1 MTKKQIEIY
10 NLQIEDA
17 LASLSAAPEGLS
29 DQQVTERLVQYGRN
43 ELSAKKTPLL
53 KRLLE
58 PFASYFVLVI
68 VFAALISVWERKWF
82 EAIIISAI
90 IIINAII
97 YYFQQLSVSKV
108 LKTLKSQDTQKVTAL
123 RGGKDERLASELL
136 VPGDIIRIS
145 EGMKV
150 PADGRLIDVN
160 HIQCDES
167 VLTGESLPVHKHAG
181 AIEGTKAIYEQDN
194 MLFKGT
200 YIKGGTG
207 LMLVTKTGNQT
218 EFGEIN
224 TLAAGADNGKTPVE
238 RKIDQLTKRL
248 LVGIGCI
255 TAIVF
260 LLAIARGIHLDE
272 ALRFTLSLAVSAVP
286 EGLPV
291 ALTLVLLLSA
301 RKMAKQKALVKKISA
316 VETMGS
322 ITMIATDKTGTITKN
337 KLAVADTY
345 TPFTDKKHF
354 YQSLRASLN
363 NNKSHDS
370 DPLDILLGETVKRTT
385 LPKNWKVVH
394 EFPFD
399 QQLRMSGVVWKH
411 PDGYR
416 LYVKGAPEQ
425 VLHHANRATF
435 NSDSA
440 KILKLFTNQGFR
452 TLAFAHK
459 TLKSL
464 PKELSHATLANLT
477 FDGFVGMSDQL
488 RRQVRQAIT
497 EAHHAGIKVVMLTG
511 DHLETASH
519 IAHSVGIAHDK
530 KQVTDS
536 TTLASGKLN
545 AIRAELTH
553 AKVFARV
560 LPEHKFTM
568 LKAVK
573 TNEIT
578 AMTGDGVNDIPA
590 LVEADVGLAMGSGTD
605 AAKDASDIVLMNSNF
620 HTIVNA
626 VRTGRT
632 VLANVKKMLVYLLG
646 TSGGEV
652 LTMLSALALNI
663 PLPITAIMVLWVNL
677 VTDGVSVIPLG
688 LSPSESHQ
696 MQQKP
701 RDPKAPLLDRVML
714 SRAILLAVVM
724 AATIL
729 VIFKLNLPKG
739 EQYAQTMA
747 FLSLICI
754 QWANAFN
761 MNFEYKSWLFN
772 FFKPNFKLYV
782 AIGGSALLNVLVFMT
797 PLRNYF
803 SLSALTMADAV
814 VAITIP
820 MAIALFT
827 CDAHKLIAK
836 QLLTKPV

>member
-1 MTKKQIEIY
+1 MTKKQTEIY
-10 NLQIEDA
+10 NLQIEEA
-17 LASLSAAPEGLS
+17 VSLFETSIDGLS
-29 DQQVTERLVQYGRN
+29 VREANNRLIKYGRN
-43 ELSAKKTPLL
+43 ELSSKKTPVW

-68 VFAALISVWERKWF
+68 LFAALISIWERKWF

-90 IIINAII
+90 IVINAII

-108 LKTLKSQDTQKVTAL
+108 LKTLKNQDKQKVTVL
-123 RGGKDERLASELL
+123 RDGKDERLASEFL
-136 VPGDIIRIS
+136 VPGDIIRII

-150 PADGRLIDVN
+150 PADGRLIDAN

-181 AIEGTKAIYEQDN
+181 AIEGEKAIYDQDN

-200 YIKGGTG
+200 YIKAGTG
-207 LMLVTKTGNQT
+207 LLLVTQTGNQT
-218 EFGEIN
+218 QFGEIN
-224 TLAAGADNGKTPVE
+224 TLAAGADNGKTPIE

-248 LVGIGCI
+248 LLGIGGVA
-255 TAIVF
+255 AIVF
-260 LLAIARGIHLDE
+260 TLAIIRGIHLDE

-291 ALTLVLLLSA
+291 AMTLVLLLSA

-354 YQSLRASLN
+354 YQSLKASLN
-363 NNKSHDS
+363 KNNIVDA
-370 DPLDILLGETVKRTT
+370 DPLDILLSDMVKRTT
-385 LPKNWKVVH
+385 LPKNWKIVH
-394 EFPFD
+394 EFPFN

-416 LYVKGAPEQ
+416 LYIKGAPEQ

-459 TLKSL
+459 TLKTL
-464 PKELSHATLANLT
+464 PKELNHAALANLT

-511 DHLETASH
+511 DHIETASH
-519 IAHSVGIAHDK
+519 IAHSVGIANDK

-536 TTLASGKLN
+536 STLASGKLN
-545 AIRAELTH
+545 AIRSELVHT
-553 AKVFARV
+553 KVFARV
-560 LPEHKFTM
+560 LPEHKFTL
-568 LKAVK
+568 LKSVK
-573 TNEIT
+573 SSEIT

-701 RDPKAPLLDRVML
+701 RDSKAPLLDKVML
-714 SRAILLAVVM
+714 SRAILLAVTM
-724 AATIL
+724 ATTIL
-729 VIFKLNLPKG
+729 IIFKLNLSKG

-761 MNFEYKSWLFN
+761 MNFEYKSWIFN
-772 FFKPNFKLYV
+772 LIKPNFKLFV

-797 PLRNYF
+797 PIRKYF
-803 SLSALTMADAV
+803 SLSVLQSGDALI
-814 VAITIP
+814 AICIP
-820 MAIALFT
+820 IVIALIV
-827 CDAHKLIAK
+827 CDAHKLVSR
-836 QLLTKPV
+836 QLVKRA